1 LKKTERGDAH
11 PRNLQ
16 IITTGGTRARG
27 LQIIFPIKQKWA
39 NREKYKSFTN
49 IYKNSFPQPQFKW
62 GSHTEEKQHG
72 TMWIIWWEQ
81 THEGDEERE
90 EKKTKTIKNSNIM
103 AKTWRKLRGGMHIQG
118 IYK

>member
-27 LQIIFPIKQKWA
+27 LQIVFPIKKKRA

-49 IYKNSFPQPQFKW
+49 IKKASFPQPQFKRK
-62 GSHTEEKQHG
+62 GR
-72 TMWIIWWEQ
+72 TMPN
-81 THEGDEERE
+81 EGA
-90 EKKTKTIKNSNIM
+90 ISI
-103 AKTWRKLRGGMHIQG
+103 LIFMH
-118 IYK
+118 